1 MHRRFDQIMIV
12 LANGVFDIIHI
23 GHIELLKF
31 ASTFGS
37 VVVAIDSDS
46 RVKANKGHDR
56 PVNSQDERKKVLEAF
71 RYVDSVLVFST
82 DDELRA
88 IHTTVKPDFLVKG
101 SDWDEEYIRKN
112 DGVLE
117 KTKIVIFNRMH
128 EYSTSKII
136 QRMRCGNA

>member
-1 MHRRFDQIMIV
+1 MIV
-12 LANGVFDIIHI
+12 LANGVFDVVHV

-31 ASTFGS
+31 ASTLGK

-46 RVKANKGHDR
+46 RVRANKGHDR
-56 PVNSQDERKKVLEAF
+56 PVNSQDERKRILEAL
-71 RYVDSVLVFST
+71 RYVDRVLVFSNEE
-82 DDELRA
+82 ELRA
-88 IHTTVKPDFLVKG
+88 IHRDVSPDFLVKG

-117 KTKIVIFNRMH
+117 KTKIIIFDRMH
-128 EYSTSKII
+128 EYSTTKII

>member
-1 MHRRFDQIMIV
+1 MIV
-12 LANGVFDIIHI
+12 LANGVFDVVHV

-31 ASTFGS
+31 ASTLGR

-46 RVKANKGHDR
+46 RVRSNKGHDR
-56 PVNSQDERKKVLEAF
+56 PVNSQDERKRILEAL
-71 RYVDSVLVFST
+71 RYVDSVLIFSNEE
-82 DDELRA
+82 ELRA
-88 IHTTVKPDFLVKG
+88 IHRDVSPDFLVKG

-117 KTKIVIFNRMH
+117 KTKIIIFDRIN
-128 EYSTSKII
+128 EYSTTKII

>member
-1 MHRRFDQIMIV
+1 MIV
-12 LANGVFDIIHI
+12 LANGVFDVIHV

-31 ASTFGS
+31 ASTLGK

-46 RVKANKGHDR
+46 RVRANKGHDR
-56 PVNSQDERKKVLEAF
+56 PVNSQDERKRILEAL
-71 RYVDSVLVFST
+71 RYVDSVLIFST
-82 DDELRA
+82 EEELRA
-88 IHTTVKPDFLVKG
+88 IHRDVSPDFLVKG

-117 KTKIVIFNRMH
+117 KTKIIIFDRMH
-128 EYSTSKII
+128 DYSTTKII

>member
-1 MHRRFDQIMIV
+1 MIV
-12 LANGVFDIIHI
+12 LANGVFDVIHV

-31 ASTFGS
+31 ASTLGR

-46 RVKANKGHDR
+46 RVRSNKGHDR
-56 PVNSQDERKKVLEAF
+56 PVNSQDERKRILEAL
-71 RYVDSVLVFST
+71 RYVDSVLIFSNEE
-82 DDELRA
+82 ELRA
-88 IHTTVKPDFLVKG
+88 IHRDVSPDFLVKG

-117 KTKIVIFNRMH
+117 KTKIIIFDRMH
-128 EYSTSKII
+128 EYSTTKII

>member
-1 MHRRFDQIMIV
+1 MIV
-12 LANGVFDIIHI
+12 LANGVFDVIHV

-31 ASTFGS
+31 ASTLGR

-46 RVKANKGHDR
+46 RVRSSKGHDR
-56 PVNSQDERKKVLEAF
+56 PVNSQDERKRILEAL
-71 RYVDSVLVFST
+71 RYVDSVLIFSNEE
-82 DDELRA
+82 ELRA
-88 IHTTVKPDFLVKG
+88 IHRDVSPDFLVKG

-117 KTKIVIFNRMH
+117 KTKIIIFDRMH
-128 EYSTSKII
+128 EYSTTKII

>member
-1 MHRRFDQIMIV
+1 MIV
-12 LANGVFDIIHI
+12 LANGVFDVIHV

-31 ASTFGS
+31 ASTLGR

-46 RVKANKGHDR
+46 RVRSNKGHDR
-56 PVNSQDERKKVLEAF
+56 PVNSQDERKRILEAL
-71 RYVDSVLVFST
+71 RYVDSVLIFSNEE
-82 DDELRA
+82 ELRA
-88 IHTTVKPDFLVKG
+88 IHRDVSPDFLVKG

-117 KTKIVIFNRMH
+117 KTKIIIFDRIN
-128 EYSTSKII
+128 EYSTTKIM

>member
-1 MHRRFDQIMIV
+1 MIV
-12 LANGVFDIIHI
+12 LANGVFDVIHV

-31 ASTFGS
+31 ASTLGR

-46 RVKANKGHDR
+46 RVRSSKGHDR
-56 PVNSQDERKKVLEAF
+56 PVNSQDERKRILEAL
-71 RYVDSVLVFST
+71 RYVDSVLIFSNEE
-82 DDELRA
+82 ELRA
-88 IHTTVKPDFLVKG
+88 IHRDVSPDFLVKG

-117 KTKIVIFNRMH
+117 KTKIIIFDRIN
-128 EYSTSKII
+128 EYSTTKII

>member
-1 MHRRFDQIMIV
+1 MIV
-12 LANGVFDIIHI
+12 LANGVFDVIHV

-31 ASTFGS
+31 ASTLGR

-46 RVKANKGHDR
+46 RVRSNKGHDR
-56 PVNSQDERKKVLEAF
+56 PVNSQDERKRILEAL
-71 RYVDSVLVFST
+71 RYVDSVLIFSNEE
-82 DDELRA
+82 ELRA
-88 IHTTVKPDFLVKG
+88 IHRDVSPDFLVKG

-117 KTKIVIFNRMH
+117 KTKIIIFDRIN
-128 EYSTSKII
+128 EYSTTKII